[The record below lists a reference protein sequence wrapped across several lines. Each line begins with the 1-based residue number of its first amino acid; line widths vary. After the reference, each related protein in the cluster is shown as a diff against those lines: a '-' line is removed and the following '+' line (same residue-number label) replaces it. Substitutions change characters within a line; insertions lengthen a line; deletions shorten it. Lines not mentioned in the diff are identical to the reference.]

1 MQPIYEICWSE
12 QFIKDVKAIVGS
24 LDRFDQAFIGY
35 DFNLARLPRGPG
47 TWDLSPTGDYRLA
60 HMAAHKLE
68 DGTDIPAIFFT
79 FRIHLGAVPQVVLL
93 RARRANDP
101 DFS

>member
-1 MQPIYEICWSE
+1 VQPVYDICWSHE
-12 QFIKDVKAIVGS
+12 FIDDVKRIVGS
-24 LDRFDQAFIGY
+24 LDVFDRAFIGY

-47 TWDLSPTGDYRLA
+47 TWDLSDTGDYRLA

-68 DGTDIPAIFFT
+68 DGTDIPSIYFT
-79 FRIHLGAVPQVVLL
+79 FRLHLGPTPQLVLL

-101 DFS
+101 ELS

>member
-1 MQPIYEICWSE
+1 MQPIDEICSSAE
-12 QFIKDVKAIVGS
+12 FIADVKRIVGS
-24 LDRFDQAFIGY
+24 LDLFKRAFVGY

-68 DGTDIPAIFFT
+68 DGIDIPAIYFT
-79 FRIHLGAVPQVVLL
+79 FQLTLGPVPKLELL
-93 RARRANDP
+93 RRDERTILN
-101 DFS
+101 